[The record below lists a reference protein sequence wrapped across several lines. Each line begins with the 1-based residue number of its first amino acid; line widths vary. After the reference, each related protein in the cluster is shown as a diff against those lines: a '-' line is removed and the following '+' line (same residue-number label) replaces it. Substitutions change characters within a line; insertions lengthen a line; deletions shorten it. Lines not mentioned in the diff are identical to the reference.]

1 MLICRTCLK
10 LHDIEN
16 SPDVGVCDFCDGSL
30 CELEEI
36 EQQIPSINEE
46 IIQLFRD
53 FLNKVKVDCKEIF
66 KSKES
71 KIWN

>member
-1 MLICRTCLK
+1 MLICRACFK
-10 LHDIEN
+10 LHDTEN

-53 FLNKVKVDCKEIF
+53 FLSKVNVDYNRLIGPKEP
-66 KSKES
+66 